1 MELASSKR
9 TELRFFSPL
18 LYTSFAP
25 GLTALREGT
34 SQAEQ
39 VFKAGDEVPES
50 GVYTVRHHLHRESHS
65 ATIFRGERFPACSR
79 CGSAVRFVLAR
90 RVTRIVEDADFQ
102 HLPRRESS
110 SK

>member
-1 MELASSKR
+1 M
-9 TELRFFSPL
+9 
-18 LYTSFAP
+18 
-25 GLTALREGT
+25 ALREGT

-65 ATIFRGERFPACSR
+65 ATIFRGERFPACNR

-102 HLPRRESS
+102 HLPRGGSS
-110 SK
+110 DK